1 MELVIERPKICQGDM
16 GSDAQAWAARGAR
29 QHSLKRLIWKS
40 KNETWHWHLFINISS
55 APVSENLSG
64 SLKGVGTALPPQR
77 GRNLLNCCWYV
88 MWTSPMACEDPFPT
102 SVKGLDLGCSIP
114 HKRGSSPF
122 GEGVSVWSKVHRNWA
137 KQSQHAP
144 PREIQICFLG
154 FSSDRVTHFHSA
166 SLGFYLRS
174 TAPCQRFIG
183 ALPHPPLSS
192 PSCIYTKSYLTPVS
206 GGWSKT

>member
-1 MELVIERPKICQGDM
+1 MELVIERPKVCQGDM

-64 SLKGVGTALPPQR
+64 ILKGVGTALPPQ
-77 GRNLLNCCWYV
+77 GGGNLLNYCWYV

-102 SVKGLDLGCSIP
+102 SVKGLDLGCSIT

-122 GEGVSVWSKVHRNWA
+122 GEGVSVWSKVLQNWA
-137 KQSQHAP
+137 KRSQHAP
-144 PREIQICFLG
+144 PREIKG
-154 FSSDRVTHFHSA
+154 THFHLA
-166 SLGFYLRS
+166 SLGFCLCS

-183 ALPHPPLSS
+183 AMPHPPLSS
-192 PSCIYTKSYLTPVS
+192 PSCVYTKSYLTPVS
-206 GGWSKT
+206 GDWSKT